1 MRFPLEHAGRR
12 VGFRGGAALAPAAC
26 CCLALAA
33 CGSGAS
39 QRPTTGAA
47 STSAAS
53 SDRTAQQV
61 KFAVCMRQHGVP
73 IKDPTAGPQQALT
86 SGVPAPTLQAAI
98 AACRQYAVGAL
109 STISASERA
118 VFAQALVK
126 YATCLRANGIDIPDP
141 VISGD
146 NGFGQKLLAASS
158 LPNFKRANATC
169 RRKLPPQ
176 FGGALAAG

>member
-12 VGFRGGAALAPAAC
+12 AGLLSGAALAPAAC

-33 CGSGAS
+33 CGSGS
-39 QRPTTGAA
+39 SPRPTTRAA

-53 SDRTAQQV
+53 SNRTTQQV

-73 IKDPTAGPQQALT
+73 ISDPTAGPQQALT

-109 STISASERA
+109 STISASARA
-118 VFAQALVK
+118 AFSQALVK
-126 YATCLRANGIDIPDP
+126 YAICLRANGIDIPDP
-141 VISGD
+141 AINGD
-146 NGFGQKLLAASS
+146 KGFGQKLLAAES
-158 LPNFKRANATC
+158 LPNFKQANATC

-176 FGGALAAG
+176 FGGAAAAR